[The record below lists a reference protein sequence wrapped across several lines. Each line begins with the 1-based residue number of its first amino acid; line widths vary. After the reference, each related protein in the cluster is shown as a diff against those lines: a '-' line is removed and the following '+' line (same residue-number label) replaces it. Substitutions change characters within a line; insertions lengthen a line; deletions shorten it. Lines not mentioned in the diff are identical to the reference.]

1 MPLKPRLLPFL
12 LALVAVGQVRADEPA
27 APKTFD
33 VPAIDS
39 YLEKQVKAKEFVGL
53 SVAIM
58 KDGKVVLAKGYG
70 RASLKSGA
78 PVIPET
84 MFAAGS
90 VTKQFACACIFLLA
104 EEGKLSVRDPV
115 AKYYPELTKA
125 KEITLYDLMSHAAG
139 YPDYYPLDFIDRRM
153 AKSIELDKLI
163 ADYAGGKLDF
173 APGTRWSYSNT
184 GYIILGR
191 VVEKVSGKP
200 FGTFLEE
207 RILKPLGMN
216 DSAFEPKPGGKNLA
230 TGYTAFALGEPE
242 EAKLEAQGW
251 THAAGGLYTTPSD
264 LLKWDLAL
272 MQGKVLKPESYE
284 LMTSPRKLAD
294 GRTHDYGCGL
304 GIMRKDDETVLRHGG
319 AVSGFLTFNAMVP
332 RTRSGIAV
340 MINRDDL
347 EFSTLNDQL
356 LKLLIK
362 AGTAEPDIPEVKGP
376 PAKEVALDLLH
387 QYQSGDVKRDNF
399 GEEFNVFL
407 TKEKVESAKER
418 LKALGEPE
426 NVEVE
431 NTHERGGMEVTLVR
445 FTFKGGKRA
454 KGLLYRIP
462 DGKVQQFLLYRS

>member
-163 ADYAGGKLDF
+163 AD
-173 APGTRWSYSNT
+173 
-184 GYIILGR
+184 
-191 VVEKVSGKP
+191 
-200 FGTFLEE
+200 
-207 RILKPLGMN
+207 
-216 DSAFEPKPGGKNLA
+216 
-230 TGYTAFALGEPE
+230 
-242 EAKLEAQGW
+242 
-251 THAAGGLYTTPSD
+251 
-264 LLKWDLAL
+264 
-272 MQGKVLKPESYE
+272 
-284 LMTSPRKLAD
+284 
-294 GRTHDYGCGL
+294 
-304 GIMRKDDETVLRHGG
+304 
-319 AVSGFLTFNAMVP
+319 
-332 RTRSGIAV
+332 
-340 MINRDDL
+340 
-347 EFSTLNDQL
+347 
-356 LKLLIK
+356 
-362 AGTAEPDIPEVKGP
+362 
-376 PAKEVALDLLH
+376 
-387 QYQSGDVKRDNF
+387 
-399 GEEFNVFL
+399 
-407 TKEKVESAKER
+407 
-418 LKALGEPE
+418 
-426 NVEVE
+426 
-431 NTHERGGMEVTLVR
+431 
-445 FTFKGGKRA
+445 
-454 KGLLYRIP
+454 
-462 DGKVQQFLLYRS
+462 